1 MPSDVHS
8 GSIICVPV
16 VQYDNA
22 GNIMGIPPVVLKAD
36 ITNATADTNVVT
48 VVQAGIKKVDL
59 YNMSPTQTL
68 YIAFG
73 SAPAAG
79 NQIVIPAGKD
89 IHLTIATS
97 SGMQYKS
104 SAAGGILSY
113 VLSG

>member
-16 VQYDNA
+16 IQYDGS
-22 GNIMGIPPVVLKAD
+22 GNIQQQIFTLLKAD
-36 ITNATADTNVVT
+36 LSAATPDTNVVT
-48 VVQAGIKKVDL
+48 VTQAGIKKVDL
-59 YNMSPTQTL
+59 YNVSSTQTL

-79 NQIVIPAGKD
+79 NQIVLPAGKE
-89 IHLTIATS
+89 IHLNIPIAAN
-97 SGMQYKS
+97 MQYKS
-104 SAAGGILSY
+104 SVAGGQISY